1 MSFRRGVVL
10 AFFIYNGKVTI
21 MAKTHFHSNPQQ
33 RWFKPSLST
42 GIKGAQ
48 YASLIGSRIA
58 GAKGM
63 VAFGALGFL
72 AGAVIGGVIEDT
84 DVI

>member
-1 MSFRRGVVL
+1 MSSP
-10 AFFIYNGKVTI
+10 FFISKGKVNT

-42 GIKGAQ
+42 GIRGAQ
-48 YASLIGSRIA
+48 YASLIGSRVA
-58 GAKGM
+58 GARGM

-72 AGAVIGGVIEDT
+72 AGAVIGGVIEGT